1 MHRYIKI
8 VFWIIFITFSVSM
21 FSGCNEK
28 RNVKKDLFFEK
39 WKAMAEK
46 SKAGSALGT
55 TLNTEK
61 QEKEKRIFVK
71 EKKAPVKKKRV
82 CKIPEKP
89 LPKDKISM
97 KMYNVEVAVLLR
109 SLARAANLNILINEK
124 VTGLANINIEQAP
137 WDQVFTAILHSNGLT
152 YAWVGDIIRI
162 MTVEDINNDLKLME
176 AAQNKLSI
184 KKEHELKIKAIQ
196 IKEEMAEPLITRV
209 VHIDYADPVKL
220 RENLWEFLKNSR
232 AGADNL
238 ISEKDAKNTEM
249 RSSILVD
256 LHTNSLMIQAVSSDL
271 NRLLAL
277 IEELDSPIPQIL
289 IEAHIVETNSETA
302 KELGIQWGGKYRE
315 HGTWGD
321 FVPSAWNYNAGTAA
335 ATSGSVNPN
344 VGYES
349 DFNII
354 PDEGLLTLGFIGDR
368 LDLNMELTALQ
379 TEGNL
384 NILSSPSIT
393 TLDNHEATIESGKD
407 VPFQTVE
414 DGEVNIEFKKAV
426 LSLKVTPHVINGN
439 KLKLK
444 IETHKDELDFSKTV
458 AGNPTIITKNAETN
472 IVLSDGQTTVIGG
485 LSKETSTNTK
495 SGIPFLKD
503 IPLVG
508 WLFKGKKDT
517 NDMEEVLIFITP
529 HILKQKSQAQKAVT
543 QNDKNH
549 Q

>member
-1 MHRYIKI
+1 MSNMHRYTKI
-8 VFWIIFITFSVSM
+8 VFWIVFITFSISL

-28 RNVKKDLFFEK
+28 RNVKKNLFFEK

-46 SKAGSALGT
+46 SKAGSPLAV
-55 TLNTEK
+55 NADAQK
-61 QEKEKRIFVK
+61 QKKEGKVFVK
-71 EKKAPVKKKRV
+71 EKKVRVKKKKV
-82 CKIPEKP
+82 CKVPEKP
-89 LPKDKISM
+89 LPTDKLSI
-97 KMYNVEVAVLLR
+97 KMYNVDVAVLLR

-137 WDQVFTAILHSNGLT
+137 WDQVFTVILHSHGLT

-176 AAQNKLSI
+176 AAQDKLSK
-184 KKEHELKIKAIQ
+184 KKEHDLKIKAIEA
-196 IKEEMAEPLITRV
+196 KEEMTEPLVTKV

-220 RENLWEFLKNSR
+220 RKNLWEFLKNSR
-232 AGADNL
+232 AGDYNPV
-238 ISEKDAKNTEM
+238 SEKGAKNTEI

-289 IEAHIVETNSETA
+289 IEAHIVEANSETA

-315 HGTWGD
+315 HGSWGD
-321 FVPSAWNYNAGTAA
+321 VVPSAWNYNAGTAVP
-335 ATSGSVNPN
+335 TSVSVNPK

-349 DFNII
+349 DFDIN
-354 PDEGLLTLGFIGDR
+354 PLEGLLKFGFIGDR

-379 TEGNL
+379 SEGCL

-414 DGEVNIEFKKAV
+414 DNEVKIEFKKAV

-439 KLKLK
+439 RLKLK

-458 AGNPTIITKNAETN
+458 AGNPTIITKNAETT
-472 IVLSDGQTTVIGG
+472 IVLFDGQTTVIGG
-485 LSKETSTNTK
+485 LSKETSTSTK

-503 IPLVG
+503 IPFVG
-508 WLFKGKKDT
+508 WLFKGKSDT
-517 NDMEEVLIFITP
+517 NEMEEVLIFITP
-529 HILKQKSQAQKAVT
+529 HILK
-543 QNDKNH
+543 
-549 Q
+549 